1 MCDRQNEGTS
11 EPDNVAGQIM
21 EQEKKTQGGV
31 FFVRRTCGTTKQTTV
46 LTQVGGIK
54 YNNNNI
60 RKEITQDYDTCD
72 GQGQKPSS
80 MTTINH

>member
-1 MCDRQNEGTS
+1 MG
-11 EPDNVAGQIM
+11 
-21 EQEKKTQGGV
+21 QEKKTQGGV

-60 RKEITQDYDTCD
+60 RKEKLKT
-72 GQGQKPSS
+72 
-80 MTTINH
+80 MTLVMDKDKNHQV